1 MSVCPLCFQSKHWQ
15 KLILNGMNF
24 QRFWAMSIMRIIHMK
39 KTKLC
44 AVFVLSHA
52 YKDYVIHLKQATKYN
67 KAVYTR
73 LNETVIMIKMF
84 HREAIHCLYNEMC
97 CAIYYHFYILKD
109 GKNIH
114 GEVLLYVK
122 LQVLPRC
129 QMYKVANDM
138 SPEIMKRF
146 LTFTEKQAKA
156 VKYFQTTNS

>member
-1 MSVCPLCFQSKHWQ
+1 
-15 KLILNGMNF
+15 
-24 QRFWAMSIMRIIHMK
+24 
-39 KTKLC
+39 
-44 AVFVLSHA
+44 
-52 YKDYVIHLKQATKYN
+52 
-67 KAVYTR
+67 
-73 LNETVIMIKMF
+73 
-84 HREAIHCLYNEMC
+84 MC

-146 LTFTEKQAKA
+146 LTFAEK
-156 VKYFQTTNS
+156 